1 MTRRKTFD
9 ITSVTIAFWR
19 RDDVRLVLAR
29 REVGELFQLFLAAHC
44 DCTQAQLA
52 LLTAHDRSDISN
64 FVRGTRSSRVT
75 DIDVLGRVADG
86 LMMPDEARV
95 LLGLAP
101 ADAPA
106 STFRASDR
114 AATVPPSGRACVT
127 TGWFLPAL
135 ADRPLRIAL
144 CGSRAAGVDNLMI
157 DDAVA
162 AVSRLLITNSC
173 EVDHG
178 PMGVGIEIVTYIA
191 DHYRPPNLRAA
202 VGLFGRSNVVR
213 NADLVLVIGG
223 GKGTAD
229 EVDLAVSMSK
239 KILPFAASGG
249 AAALAYQR
257 MQAAVG
263 FRAWLPDD
271 QFAALGACRTA
282 DDFVDLVNQI
292 ISTTRSVARE

>member
-1 MTRRKTFD
+1 VTRRKTFD
-9 ITSVTIAFWR
+9 PTSVTIAFWR
-19 RDDVRLVLAR
+19 RDDVRLALAR

-44 DCTQAQLA
+44 ECTQAQLA
-52 LLTAHDRSDISN
+52 LLTFHDRSDISN

-95 LLGLAP
+95 MLGLAP
-101 ADAPA
+101 AAAPT
-106 STFRASDR
+106 STFRADDTV
-114 AATVPPSGRACVT
+114 ATAPSSGTACVT
-127 TGWFLPAL
+127 TGWFLPA
-135 ADRPLRIAL
+135 AIDRPLRIAL
-144 CGSRAAGVDNLMI
+144 CGSRAAGVDNSVV
-157 DDAVA
+157 DAAVA
-162 AVSRLLITNSC
+162 AVSRLLINNSC

-191 DHYRPPNLRAA
+191 DHYRPPTLRAA
-202 VGLFGRSNVVR
+202 IGLFGRSNVVR

-229 EVDLAVSMSK
+229 EVDLAASMNK
-239 KILPFAASGG
+239 KILPFTASGG

-257 MQAAVG
+257 MQATVG
-263 FRAWLPDD
+263 LRRWLPDD

-282 DDFVDLVNQI
+282 DDFADLVNQI
-292 ISTTRSVARE
+292 ISTTRSVACE